1 VGRLQQPLEAWA
13 DADEDKD
20 FSRRPPPAARWCF
33 AAERPSLQS
42 REKCSQGPVTFAA
55 WGMIVSHDR
64 FGPTTF
70 GAVRQEARM
79 ISDQRLTRV
88 FVELADIVPAVI
100 DGTATPDQVG
110 AK

>member
-1 VGRLQQPLEAWA
+1 
-13 DADEDKD
+13 
-20 FSRRPPPAARWCF
+20 
-33 AAERPSLQS
+33 
-42 REKCSQGPVTFAA
+42 
-55 WGMIVSHDR
+55 
-64 FGPTTF
+64 
-70 GAVRQEARM
+70 M